1 MLSLFGGEILF
12 IFLDSFNVNSSV
24 NTVPKFISDI
34 DTKYTAE
41 LVIPSL
47 LSGMNFYDLISELH

>member
-34 DTKYTAE
+34 DTKHTAE